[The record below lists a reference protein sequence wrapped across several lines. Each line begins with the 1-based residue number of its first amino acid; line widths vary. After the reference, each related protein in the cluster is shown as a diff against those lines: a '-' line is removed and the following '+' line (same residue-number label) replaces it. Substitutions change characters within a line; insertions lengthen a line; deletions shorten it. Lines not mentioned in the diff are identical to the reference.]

1 MYNLIRFLQKHN
13 FVLLFVLLEVVSVI
27 MLTRSHTYH
36 RAAVSHT
43 TNQLSSRIYEI
54 NASITS
60 YISLK
65 NANDL
70 LRKQNAEL
78 MAELV
83 RLEGSILPSDTL
95 FQDTVFDFLPA
106 RVIKNTTHLRNNYI
120 IINKGRRDGV
130 KKDMGIIDP
139 EGVVGIIISVSDRY
153 ASAMSLLHKYATLS
167 VRFKNND
174 QIANLHWKGGSY
186 QFGEIVDIPTHVTL
200 QKGDTIV
207 TSGHS
212 FVFPED
218 LMVGTVEEFVE
229 SERGNLNSA
238 SIRFAG
244 DFNRLRNVYVVKN
257 FHRAEL
263 DDLSKIKTN
272 E

>member
-13 FVLLFVLLEVVSVI
+13 FVLLFVLLEIVSVI

-36 RAAVSHT
+36 RAALSHT
-43 TNQLSSRIYEI
+43 TNQIASRIYEI
-54 NASITS
+54 NASITA
-60 YISLK
+60 YYSLR

-78 MAELV
+78 LA
-83 RLEGSILPSDTL
+83 RLAYMETSTLPPDTL
-95 FQDTVFDFLPA
+95 SDDIVFDFLPA

-130 KKDMGIIDP
+130 TKDMGIIDP

-174 QIANLHWKGGSY
+174 QIANLNWKGGDY
-186 QFGEIVDIPTHVTL
+186 QFGEVVDIPTHVIL

-212 FVFPED
+212 FVFPEN
-218 LMVGTVEEFVE
+218 LIVGTIEEFIQ

-238 SIRFAG
+238 SIRFAV
-244 DFNRLRNVYVVKN
+244 DFNKLRNVYVVKN
-257 FHRAEL
+257 FHKLEL
-263 DDLSKIKTN
+263 NDLSKIKTN